1 MIVFAVILFAAA
13 ALMIYLGARIAR
25 GRIELI
31 HDYHRTHVLERD
43 RIPYGRAF
51 SRGLYVIGACFAA
64 DGIFELAVPYRYVWY
79 KILLMFAGI
88 VAGCVFFVRAQNRYN
103 GGMF

>member
-13 ALMIYLGARIAR
+13 ALLIVMGARIAR

-31 HDYHRTHVLERD
+31 HDYHRTRVPESD

-51 SRGLYVIGACFAA
+51 ARGLYVMGACFIA
-64 DGIFELAVPYRYVWY
+64 DGIFELAVPYRYVGY
-79 KILLMFAGI
+79 KVLLLFAGVI
-88 VAGCVFFVRAQNRYN
+88 AGCVIFARVQKKYN
-103 GGMF
+103 GGIF